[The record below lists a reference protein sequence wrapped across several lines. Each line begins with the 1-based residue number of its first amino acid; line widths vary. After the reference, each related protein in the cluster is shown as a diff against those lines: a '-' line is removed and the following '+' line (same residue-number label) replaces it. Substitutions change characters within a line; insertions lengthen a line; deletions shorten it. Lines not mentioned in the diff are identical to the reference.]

1 MSRCQRHITRM
12 VSIMVIALC
21 LSASAAFAAPVE
33 TGPCSVAFRVDEKD
47 LIPEGIAHDQ
57 RTGRFFLSSI
67 NKRKVVAISP
77 DGKASDFVK
86 TGQDGVLETLGLKVD
101 AKNRRLWVLSN
112 EESGGRYRSAV
123 HVFHVDTRTCLK
135 KFASESGAPQL
146 LNDLVLTDD
155 GSAYI
160 TDTEARK
167 IYEVPADLSR
177 FELFAGPDDLLKDAN
192 GITISP
198 DNTTLY
204 VAAALGI
211 TLADLKTKA
220 LRPIGNVGA
229 VGKQGIDGLV
239 RYRDSLIGVV
249 NGVKRVEDIHLARYR
264 LNPDGRKIV
273 AVSTIDKANPLFN
286 IPTTCVI
293 AEDSLFCLADTSLGV
308 YLSGRMND
316 TDKLQKPAVLKYSL
330 RDE

>member
-1 MSRCQRHITRM
+1 M
-12 VSIMVIALC
+12 VSIIIMALC
-21 LSASAAFAAPVE
+21 LTASASTPAPV
-33 TGPCSVAFRVDEKD
+33 GSIPASVAFRVDEKD
-47 LIPEGIAHDQ
+47 LIPEGIAHDP
-57 RTGRFFLSSI
+57 RTGSFFLSSI
-67 NKRKVVAISP
+67 NKRKVVAVSP
-77 DGKASDFVK
+77 TGKASDFVK

-177 FELFAGPDDLLKDAN
+177 FELFAGPDGLLKDAN
-192 GITISP
+192 GIAISP
-198 DNTTLY
+198 DNATLY

-211 TLADLKTKA
+211 TLVDLKSNA
-220 LRPIGNVGA
+220 IRPIGNAEA
-229 VGKQGIDGLV
+229 VGRQGIDGLV
-239 RYRDSLIGVV
+239 YYRGGLIGVV
-249 NGVKRVEDIHLARYR
+249 NGVKRVEDIHIARYR
-264 LNPDGRKIV
+264 LSPDGREIV

-293 AEDSLFCLADTSLGV
+293 EGDSLFCLADTSLGV
-308 YLSGRMND
+308 YLSGRLD
-316 TDKLQKPAVLKYSL
+316 TGNLRKPAVLKYAL

>member
-1 MSRCQRHITRM
+1 MSWRQRHITRM
-12 VSIMVIALC
+12 VSILIFALC
-21 LSASAAFAAPVE
+21 LSASTAAAAPV
-33 TGPCSVAFRVDEKD
+33 GSIPASVAFRVDEKD
-47 LIPEGIAHDQ
+47 LIPEGIAYDPQ
-57 RTGRFFLSSI
+57 TRQFFLSSI

-123 HVFHVDTRTCLK
+123 HIFNVDTRTCLK
-135 KFASESGAPQL
+135 KSASESGAPQL

-192 GITISP
+192 GIAISP

-204 VAAALGI
+204 VAGGLGI
-211 TLADLKTKA
+211 TRIDLETKA
-220 LRPIGNVGA
+220 MRPIGNAEA
-229 VGKQGIDGLV
+229 VGRQGIDGLV
-239 RYRDSLIGVV
+239 YYRGGLIGVV
-249 NGVKRVEDIHLARYR
+249 NGVKRVEDIHIARYR
-264 LNPDGRKIV
+264 LSPDGREIV
-273 AVSTIDKANPLFN
+273 AGSTIDKANPLFN

-293 AEDSLFCLADTSLGV
+293 AGSDLFVLAGTSLDV
-308 YLSGRMND
+308 YLQKRMNEEE
-316 TDKLQKPAVLKYSL
+316 KLQPPTVLKYVLSD
-330 RDE
+330 R

>member
-1 MSRCQRHITRM
+1 M
-12 VSIMVIALC
+12 VSIIIMALC
-21 LSASAAFAAPVE
+21 LTASASTPAPV
-33 TGPCSVAFRVDEKD
+33 GSIPASVAFRVDEKD
-47 LIPEGIAHDQ
+47 LIPEGIAHDP
-57 RTGRFFLSSI
+57 RTGSFFLSSI

-77 DGKASDFVK
+77 TGKASDFVK

-177 FELFAGPDDLLKDAN
+177 FELFAGPDGLLKDAN
-192 GITISP
+192 GIAISP
-198 DNTTLY
+198 DNATLY

-211 TLADLKTKA
+211 TLVDLKSNA
-220 LRPIGNVGA
+220 IRPIGNAEA
-229 VGKQGIDGLV
+229 VGRQGIDGLV
-239 RYRDSLIGVV
+239 YYRGGLIGVV
-249 NGVKRVEDIHLARYR
+249 NGVKRVEDIHIARYR
-264 LNPDGRKIV
+264 LSPDGREIV

-293 AEDSLFCLADTSLGV
+293 EGDSLFCLADTSLGV
-308 YLSGRMND
+308 YLSGRLD
-316 TDKLQKPAVLKYSL
+316 TGNLRKPAVLKYAL

>member
-1 MSRCQRHITRM
+1 M
-12 VSIMVIALC
+12 VSIVIFALC
-21 LSASAAFAAPVE
+21 LSASTAAAAPV
-33 TGPCSVAFRVDEKD
+33 GSIPASVAFRVDEKD
-47 LIPEGIAHDQ
+47 LVPEGIAHDP
-57 RTGRFFLSSI
+57 RTGSFFLSSI
-67 NKRKVVAISP
+67 NKRKVVAVSP

-135 KFASESGAPQL
+135 KFASESGASQL

-155 GSAYI
+155 GTAYI

-192 GITISP
+192 GIAISP
-198 DNTTLY
+198 DNATLY

-211 TLADLKTKA
+211 TLIDLKTNA
-220 LRPIGNVGA
+220 IWPIGNVEA
-229 VGKQGIDGLV
+229 VGRKGIDGLV
-239 RYRDSLIGVV
+239 HYRDGLIAVV
-249 NGVKRVEDIHLARYR
+249 NGVRTIEDIHIARYR
-264 LNPDGRKIV
+264 LSPDGREIV
-273 AVSTIDKANPLFN
+273 AASTIDKANPLFN

-293 AEDSLFCLADTSLGV
+293 AGSDLFVLADTSLGV
-308 YLSGRMND
+308 YLQKRMNEEG
-316 TDKLQKPAVLKYSL
+316 KLQPPAVLKYGL
-330 RDE
+330 GDR

>member
-1 MSRCQRHITRM
+1 MA
-12 VSIMVIALC
+12 SILIFALC
-21 LSASAAFAAPVE
+21 LSVSTAAPAPV
-33 TGPCSVAFRVDEKD
+33 GSIPASVAFRVDEKD
-47 LIPEGIAHDQ
+47 LIPEGIAYDPQ
-57 RTGRFFLSSI
+57 TRQFFLSSI
-67 NKRKVVAISP
+67 NKRKVVAVSP
-77 DGKASDFVK
+77 AGKAADFVT
-86 TGQDGVLETLGLKVD
+86 TGQDGVLESLGMKVD

-135 KFASESGAPQL
+135 RFASESGAPQL

-160 TDTEARK
+160 TDTEAGK
-167 IYEVPADLSR
+167 VFEVPADLSR

-192 GITISP
+192 GIAISP
-198 DNTTLY
+198 DNATLY

-211 TLADLKTKA
+211 TLVGLETKA
-220 LRPIGNVGA
+220 LRPIGNVEA
-229 VGKQGIDGLV
+229 VGRQGIDGLV
-239 RYRDSLIGVV
+239 YYRGGLIGVV
-249 NGVKRVEDIHLARYR
+249 NGVKRVEDIHIARYR
-264 LNPDGRKIV
+264 LSPDGREIL

-293 AEDSLFCLADTSLGV
+293 VGDSLFCLADTSLGV
-308 YLSGRMND
+308 YLSGRMKD
-316 TDKLQKPAVLKYSL
+316 TDKLQKPAVLKYAL